1 MNKKI
6 FRDVSLERLSSPEQ
20 LDQLI
25 TVTSLRAW
33 LVLIAIG
40 LILVSVLVWSFW
52 GSIPTKVDGQGILL
66 NNGEV
71 FSLSHQV
78 SGQVLDIG
86 YEPGDTIKKGD
97 VVARIDRPELVD
109 KINDLQRTQQE
120 LEKGQKTGGADY
132 QLLTAQIKR
141 LQETLIYDSQ
151 IVSPVQGRILELNM
165 TEGSMV
171 QQGNPLAVIE
181 QSGPTVRLEAVIY
194 VPAGLGEE
202 IRPGMEAQV
211 SPAMVNKEEY
221 GFMLGRV
228 VSVAEYPATTQSMM
242 QTLGNENLIALLT
255 GQGAPLK
262 VQIDLIPDKNTV
274 SGYKWSSPE
283 GPPLVIPS
291 GTLIQCSVVVAR
303 EKPIGKVVPI
313 LK

>member
-109 KINDLQRTQQE
+109 KINDLRRTQQE
-120 LEKGQKTGGADY
+120 LENQQKTGGADY
-132 QLLTAQIKR
+132 QSLTAQIKR

-165 TEGSMV
+165 TEGSLV

-242 QTLGNENLIALLT
+242 QTLGNENLTALLT

>member
-120 LEKGQKTGGADY
+120 LENQQKTGGADY

-171 QQGNPLAVIE
+171 QQGSPLAVIE

-221 GFMLGRV
+221 GFMMGRV